1 MDTGTLMGLITLVL
15 MLVFVGIVVW
25 TFLLHRPADF
35 ERTARLP
42 LQEDDPIDR
51 PATRKRP

>member
-1 MDTGTLMGLITLVL
+1 MDTGTLVGLITLIL
-15 MLVFVGIVVW
+15 MLVFMGIVIW

-42 LQEDDPIDR
+42 LQEDDPIEP
-51 PATRKRP
+51 PAIRKRP

>member
-42 LQEDDPIDR
+42 LQEDDPIEP
-51 PATRKRP
+51 PAMRKRP

>member
-15 MLVFVGIVVW
+15 MLIFVGIVVW

>member
-51 PATRKRP
+51 AATRKRP